1 MGLID
6 TLFVVMGATVLVVT
20 VGRLFMVP
28 WGVLFEV
35 RWRRKRRER
44 GQSVTAGTIFEEPP
58 LVSIVVP
65 AYNESVVI
73 ANCVRSIARSDYER
87 YEAIC
92 VDDGSTDDT
101 YARMQELS
109 KELSRVRAITRPN
122 GGKGAALNAG
132 IAEARG
138 SVVMLV
144 DADGVFGP
152 DTISGMLRSFDDERI
167 GAVCGNDRPVNLNR
181 VQTRFLSLISHLG
194 TGLMRRA
201 MDQLH
206 CLPIVSGNIGA
217 FRRDVLDLTG
227 PLDEHTVG
235 EDLELTWRVHQA
247 GYRIAFA
254 PHSLVYAES
263 PSTVSGLWKQ
273 RVRWA
278 RGLLQTT
285 GMHLKLIGNPRYG
298 TFGPYLAFNTF
309 TQLVIPVLQI
319 LALIALAVLAAIGD
333 WSRVPTTFW
342 VIVLFFGLPLAVILL
357 LLAVAVDG
365 AWGDLRFAW
374 TLPLWPGYSV
384 LMSCAMLW
392 GMWLELSKAEN
403 RWNKLER
410 TGVVSVA
417 VDEGPGSRAGPGS
430 IPRTSTR

>member
-6 TLFVVMGATVLVVT
+6 TLFVVIGASVLLVV
-20 VGRLFMVP
+20 VGRLFMAPFAV
-28 WGVLFEV
+28 VSEV
-35 RWRRKRRER
+35 RWRRRRR
-44 GQSVTAGTIFEEPP
+44 RDRSVIDGTIFDEPP

-73 ANCVRSIARSDYER
+73 ANCLRSIARSDYEH

-101 YARMQELS
+101 YARMRELVE
-109 KELSRVRAITRPN
+109 ELPRVRAMTKSN
-122 GGKGAALNAG
+122 GGKGSALNAG
-132 IAEARG
+132 IAQAQG
-138 SVVMLV
+138 SVVLMV

-152 DTISGMLRSFDDERI
+152 DTISGLVHSFDDERI

-181 VQTRFLSLISHLG
+181 IQTCFLSLISHLG

-201 MDQLH
+201 LDQLH

-227 PLDEHTVG
+227 PLDEYTVG
-235 EDLELTWRVHQA
+235 EDLELTWRVHKA

-263 PSTVSGLWKQ
+263 PSTVRGLWKQ

-285 GMHLKLIGNPRYG
+285 TMHLGLIGNPRYG
-298 TFGPYLAFNTF
+298 TFGPYLAFNFF
-309 TQLVIPVLQI
+309 TQLLVPVLQI
-319 LALIALAVLAAIGD
+319 VALVVLAVLSATGD
-333 WSRVPTTFW
+333 LTRVPSTFW
-342 VIVLFFGLPLAVILL
+342 AWVLFFGLPLAVALL
-357 LLAVAVDG
+357 LLSVAVDD

-374 TLPLWPGYSV
+374 TLPLWPFYSI
-384 LMSCAMLW
+384 LMSCAMVW
-392 GMWLELSKAEN
+392 AMWLELRKAEN
-403 RWNKLER
+403 RWNKLDR
-410 TGVVSVA
+410 TGVVSV
-417 VDEGPGSRAGPGS
+417 VGDDDAGARVGTAHKPLS
-430 IPRTSTR
+430 